1 MSTITKEQIVN
12 ALKTVID
19 IEIGIDIVSLGLIY
33 DIVINDD
40 DTVVVKMTLTV
51 PTCPMASMLR
61 EQARNAAASVE
72 GVKKAQVELVFEP
85 RWTPDMMDE
94 SAKKLLG
101 R

>member
-1 MSTITKEQIVN
+1 MSKITKEQIVD

-33 DIVINDD
+33 DIKINDD
-40 DTVVVKMTLTV
+40 DSVDVKMTLTV
-51 PTCPMASMLR
+51 PTCPMASILT
-61 EQARNAAASVE
+61 EQARNAAASVD
-72 GVKKAQVELVFEP
+72 GVKKAEVELVFEP

-94 SAKKLLG
+94 SAKRLLG